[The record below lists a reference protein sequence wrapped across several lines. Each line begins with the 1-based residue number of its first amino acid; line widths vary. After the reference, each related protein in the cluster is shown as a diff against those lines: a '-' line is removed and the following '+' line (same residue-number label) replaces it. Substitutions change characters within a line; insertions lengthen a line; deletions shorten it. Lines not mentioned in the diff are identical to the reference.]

1 MRRTKNKLGIF
12 IVEDDKMQAVALE
25 RNIRNVLSEEEAVI
39 NIYETGETCLLDIQR
54 LNPKIVFLDYYLN
67 SKYYDAVNGLE
78 VLKQIKRI
86 NKDIEVV
93 VLSGQNKLEI
103 ATGFLKNGAYHYISK
118 NSFAFEKAVA
128 ILRQLYYGI
137 NKSREK
143 KKDKLFSRLLLGL
156 IALLIIIS
164 LFIANI
170 YARM

>member
-1 MRRTKNKLGIF
+1 M
-12 IVEDDKMQAVALE
+12 
-25 RNIRNVLSEEEAVI
+25 IRN
-39 NIYETGETCLLDIQR
+39 
-54 LNPKIVFLDYYLN
+54 FLH
-67 SKYYDAVNGLE
+67 
-78 VLKQIKRI
+78 LKQIKRI